1 MTGGG
6 VRELGACEG
15 LGVLDEVCGLVD
27 KPLDGVYRLA
37 PAGVEAVA
45 VEGALSS
52 EVAVPKV
59 AHLRIVLSE
68 LQEGAG
74 GVGGLGGEFTGA
86 GEDEGVGGA
95 LGGAPGLFG
104 GVPDVSGGHALDGGA
119 VHAAGVGEDG
129 GGVG

>member
-1 MTGGG
+1 M
-6 VRELGACEG
+6 
-15 LGVLDEVCGLVD
+15 D

-59 AHLRIVLSE
+59 AHLRIVLRE

-86 GEDEGVGGA
+86 CEDEGVDGA
-95 LGGAPGLFG
+95 LGGAPSLFG
-104 GVPDVSGGHALDGGA
+104 GGPDVSGGHTFEGGA